1 MLEARH
7 VNLPSS
13 HLPVKI
19 VLPIMFR
26 AGARGGIG
34 GLLYAGLCRR
44 ETTSDSENRDAQQE
58 ARTNNLQYTHSLP
71 HF

>member
-1 MLEARH
+1 M
-7 VNLPSS
+7 NFPSS

-26 AGARGGIG
+26 AGARGGIS
-34 GLLYAGLCRR
+34 GLLYASLCRR
-44 ETTSDSENRDAQQE
+44 EITSDSENRDAQQE
-58 ARTNNLQYTHSLP
+58 ARPDTLQYTHSLP